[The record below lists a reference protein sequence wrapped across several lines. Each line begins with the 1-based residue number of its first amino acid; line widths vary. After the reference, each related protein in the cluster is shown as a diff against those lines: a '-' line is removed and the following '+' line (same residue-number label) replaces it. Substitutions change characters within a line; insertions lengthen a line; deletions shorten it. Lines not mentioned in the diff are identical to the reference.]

1 MTGWSQCAG
10 TAGRAATDCR
20 VRLLRESAAFRR
32 LWLSRFVSFVGDS
45 LALVSLILY
54 VAAHTNE
61 GFAVAALLLAG
72 DFAPTLFAPWTGA
85 LADRVDMRRL
95 MMVCEALEAVT
106 VIAMALSLHWLPVV
120 FALVVVRSMFAAT
133 VMPAARSGVSRIVDD
148 ADLEA
153 ANAILGFGT
162 FGFEAVGA
170 ALAAALVPLIGTRGA
185 LLVDAGT
192 FVVSAL
198 VLVGLPAL
206 PPGRDVL
213 DAARA
218 ASWHRDALD
227 GVRELFR
234 DPLVRAVVI
243 GFGAFVVF
251 IGMDDVA
258 LVFLGRDVLHSGST
272 GTALLYA
279 GSGVG
284 LFIGFLLATRANAWA
299 PLTLFAG
306 GLAVTAVGNLL
317 TGLAR
322 ATYAA
327 CAMQVVRG
335 LGVSAVD
342 VGVSTLLQ
350 RRVPPE
356 RLGRTFANLFGV
368 IGLAAG
374 SSYFAGGLLL
384 HVASARVV
392 LVIAGMGGLVAAG
405 WTAAV
410 ARGR

>member
-1 MTGWSQCAG
+1 MRGA
-10 TAGRAATDCR
+10 AGRR
-20 VRLLRESAAFRR
+20 ERNPKLRLLRESPAFRR

-45 LALVSLILY
+45 LALVALILY
-54 VAAHTNE
+54 VAEHTNE

-72 DFAPTLFAPWTGA
+72 DFAPTLLAPWTGA
-85 LADRVDMRRL
+85 LVDRVDMRRL
-95 MMVCEALEAVT
+95 MITCEVLQAVA
-106 VIAMALSLHWLPVV
+106 VIAMAVSLQWLGLV
-120 FALVVVRSMFAAT
+120 FALVVARSVLAST
-133 VMPAARSGVSRIVDD
+133 IGPAARSGVSRIVVDE
-148 ADLEA
+148 DLEA
-153 ANAILGFGT
+153 ANALLGFGT

-170 ALAAALVPLIGTRGA
+170 AMAAVLVPLIGTRGA

-198 VLVGLPAL
+198 LLVGLPAL
-206 PPGRDVL
+206 PPHDHEDVL
-213 DAARA
+213 DAPRVT
-218 ASWHRDALD
+218 SWHRDALD
-227 GVRELFR
+227 GVRELFA
-234 DPLVRAVVI
+234 DPFVRTIVM

-279 GSGVG
+279 ASGVG
-284 LFIGFLLATRANAWA
+284 LFVGFLVFTKARGWA

-306 GLAVTAVGNLL
+306 GLAVTAAGNLL
-317 TGLAR
+317 TGLAW

-350 RRVPPE
+350 RRVQPE

-374 SSYFAGGLLL
+374 LSYFAGGLLL

-392 LVIAGMGGLVAAG
+392 LVIAGLGGLVAAG